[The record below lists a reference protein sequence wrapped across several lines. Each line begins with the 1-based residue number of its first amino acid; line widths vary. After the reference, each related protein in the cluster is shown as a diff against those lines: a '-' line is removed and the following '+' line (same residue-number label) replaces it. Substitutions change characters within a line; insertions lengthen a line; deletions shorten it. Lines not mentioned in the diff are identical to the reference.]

1 MKFHF
6 DAPLDVEVILKRR
19 YANPVCIQFCK
30 GLFRPQELSS
40 AQVQETPPISTSSLV
55 RAAQYVR
62 MSTEHQRYSTQ
73 NQADEIAKYANDHQ
87 MVIVRTFADDGK
99 SGLNLD
105 GRAGLLQLLSEV
117 QSGLADFKA
126 VLVYDVSRWGRFQ
139 DADESGYWEYVC
151 KRAGVSVHYCAE
163 QFANDGSL
171 PSVILKNLKRTM
183 AGEYSRE
190 LSVKVFAGQCRL
202 IELGYRQGGAAGFGL
217 RRLLIDEEHRP
228 KGLMDRGHR
237 KSLQTDR
244 VILIPGPEHEW
255 RIVQGIYHSFVNEG
269 KTEREIADDLN
280 SRAVPRGSTRPW
292 TRGAVHQILVNP
304 KYIGSNVYNRKSF
317 KLKQRR
323 VSNPEAMWVRKDN
336 AFEALVSREL
346 FIDAAKRI
354 ETRSRHFTEDQ
365 MLGMLRDLLAREGR
379 LSAILID
386 EFDEMPSS
394 TVYKKRF
401 GSLTRVYS
409 LIGYTPGR
417 DYSYVEINR
426 ALRKLHVQHVEEIT
440 TRLVSSGAQVAANP
454 LTGVLTINGDFTAE
468 IVIARCRV
476 RPNGRLRWIIR
487 LDGSND
493 CGITIA
499 ARMAEHNKLILDYYL
514 LPKRDA
520 LRAGIQLAQENP
532 LTLDV
537 YRFEDLQ
544 TLYKLSK
551 RVRIGDA
558 A

>member
-1 MKFHF
+1 L
-6 DAPLDVEVILKRR
+6 AE
-19 YANPVCIQFCK
+19 
-30 GLFRPQELSS
+30 QEKSLSDS
-40 AQVQETPPISTSSLV
+40 YAQVQDILPNSIVQPI
-55 RAAQYVR
+55 RAARYVR

-73 NQADEIAKYANDHQ
+73 NQADEISQYAREHG

-99 SGLNLD
+99 SGLNLE

-117 QSGLADFKA
+117 QSGKADFSA

-151 KRAGVSVHYCAE
+151 KRAGVSIHYCAE

-202 IELGYRQGGAAGFGL
+202 IELGYRQGGPAGYGL
-217 RRLLIDEEHRP
+217 RRLLIDEESRP
-228 KGLMDRGHR
+228 KGLMERGHR

-244 VILIPGPEHEW
+244 VILIPGPAPER
-255 RIVQGIYHSFVNEG
+255 RIVQEIYHAFVNEG
-269 KTEREIADDLN
+269 KTEREIAEDLN
-280 SRAVPRGSTRPW
+280 SRAIPRSSTRPW
-292 TRGAVHQILVNP
+292 SRGSVHQILVNP

-323 VSNPEAMWVRKDN
+323 VANPEAMWVRKED
-336 AFEALVSREL
+336 AFEALVSHEL
-346 FIDAAKRI
+346 FVGAAEKI
-354 ETRSRHFTEDQ
+354 ETRSHRFTDDE
-365 MLGMLRDLLAREGR
+365 MLSMLRRLLAKEGR
-379 LSAILID
+379 LSGILID

-394 TVYKKRF
+394 SVYKNRF

-409 LIGYTPGR
+409 LIGYNPQR
-417 DYSYVEINR
+417 DYGYVEVNR
-426 ALRKLHVQHVEEIT
+426 ALRILHLQHFDGIT
-440 TRLVSSGAQVAANP
+440 EQLRSSGAHVEANSS
-454 LTGVLTINGDFTAE
+454 TGVLTINGDFTAE
-468 IVIARCRV
+468 VVIARCRV
-476 RPNGRLRWIIR
+476 PPNGHLRWVIH

-493 CGITIA
+493 SDITIA
-499 ARMAEHNKLILDYYL
+499 ARMSEDNNQILDYYF
-514 LPKRDA
+514 LPRRDELSA
-520 LRAGIQLAQENP
+520 RIQLAWENP
-532 LTLDV
+532 LVIEV
-537 YRFEDLQ
+537 YHFDDLHL
-544 TLYKLSK
+544 LYAMSK